1 MLGCDCV
8 CLVYMDTHTRD
19 TWKVYMSFSKATDSI
34 TDQTIFFCI
43 DFMKTDMQAVFLYL
57 LPPEIGVLFTAIY
70 VQLLVLN
77 P

>member
-19 TWKVYMSFSKATDSI
+19 TWKVYMSVSKATDSI

-43 DFMKTDMQAVFLYL
+43 DFMKTDM
-57 LPPEIGVLFTAIY
+57 
-70 VQLLVLN
+70 
-77 P
+77 